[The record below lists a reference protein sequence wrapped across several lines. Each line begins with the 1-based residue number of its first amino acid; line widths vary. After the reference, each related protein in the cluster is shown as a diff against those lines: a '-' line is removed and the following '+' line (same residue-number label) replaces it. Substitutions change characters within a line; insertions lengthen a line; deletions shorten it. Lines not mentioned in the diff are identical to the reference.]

1 MRNAASS
8 RKMTLLILQDANH
21 AVKQIQVSKP
31 LVIVIPLA
39 ALLSISGLIVSLQTH
54 SGRTVAS
61 LEQELHSHNMQ
72 LQAVVTDKD
81 EAIKR
86 LQAQI
91 ITLSAESQSVK
102 NKVQKVSEL
111 ENELRHM
118 IRKFGTGKAVSASTM
133 QSEESPHIGGE
144 FFAVHDVNTAS
155 RLAYDTQDDFAQIS
169 ELINAMVSRVPGLV
183 AQAEHLHQSLSGTP
197 SFWPT
202 LSRNLSSS
210 FGYRSDP
217 FTNKSAFH
225 AGVDIS
231 GEIGDPIYSAG
242 AGTVLQADH
251 SPARGNY
258 IIIKHPNGLQTWYMH
273 LNRISVNVDD
283 KVTKGAV
290 IGTLGS
296 TGRSTGP
303 HLHFQVLKQN
313 QPIDPL
319 PYLTQE

>member
-1 MRNAASS
+1 MRNAALS
-8 RKMTLLILQDANH
+8 RKMTLLVLQDANH
-21 AVKQIQVSKP
+21 SVKQIQVSKP
-31 LVIVIPLA
+31 LVIAVPLA
-39 ALLSISGLIVSLQTH
+39 ALLSISGLIVSLQAY
-54 SGRTVAS
+54 SGHTVAS
-61 LEQELHSHNMQ
+61 LEQELQSNNMQ

-91 ITLSAESQSVK
+91 ITLSAESKSMK
-102 NKVQKVSEL
+102 NKVLKVSEM
-111 ENELRHM
+111 EKELQQ
-118 IRKFGTGKAVSASTM
+118 IISKFGTGKALSSPSTPEDT
-133 QSEESPHIGGE
+133 SHIGGE
-144 FFAVHDVNTAS
+144 FIAVHDVNTVS
-155 RLAYDTQDDFAQIS
+155 LLAYDTQDDFAEMS
-169 ELINAMVSRVPGLV
+169 ELINAMLSRVPGMID
-183 AQAEHLHQSLSGTP
+183 QAEHIHQSLSGTP
-197 SFWPT
+197 SLWPT
-202 LSRNLSSS
+202 LSRSITSS

-217 FTNKSAFH
+217 FTKKSAFH

-273 LNRISVNVDD
+273 LSRISVSVND
-283 KVTKGAV
+283 KVTKGEV
-290 IGTLGS
+290 IGNLGS

-313 QPIDPL
+313 RPIDPL
-319 PYLTQE
+319 PYLTQDQ